1 MRNKPQHLFTC
12 FIFAL
17 AIRQKIRANIVLE
30 VEHKLFCIALWKKIT
45 EFRELVI
52 MSIKVYFG
60 ENI

>member
-17 AIRQKIRANIVLE
+17 RANIVLE

-52 MSIKVYFG
+52 MLIKVYFG